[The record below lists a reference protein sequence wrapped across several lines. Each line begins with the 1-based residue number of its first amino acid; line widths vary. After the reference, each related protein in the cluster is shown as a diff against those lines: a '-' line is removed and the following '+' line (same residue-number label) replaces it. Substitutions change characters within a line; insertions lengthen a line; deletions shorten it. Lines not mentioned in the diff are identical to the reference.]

1 MTMNTMIDEARRM
14 LGEVPNGRRFMLKD
28 GAVLS
33 SVRELYRSLKS
44 MDEDVFSHH
53 VRDGRNDFGN
63 WVKDVFKDYQLA
75 NDLFASKTKSEC
87 LSRVGSRIYQ
97 LEKMTAAPDK
107 VVLRPAPAVPV
118 KPKHDRKKKSRMDVD
133 PAELEKT
140 IQEINRRYWEKKK
153 LENAAKK
160 KEEEDILRPLKETVN
175 EEKEDAPETPE
186 VETSVEDLLETY
198 EPDRLHKTLI
208 KDARTIFKASTVKDT
223 ASDVKKIFARD
234 RKERAETEEV
244 LKSVS
249 AKQNPK
255 KDAIIAELQKAHRME
270 TREPER

>member
-14 LGEVPNGRRFMLKD
+14 LDEVPNGSRFMLKD

-44 MDEDVFSHH
+44 MDDEVFSHH
-53 VRDGRNDFGN
+53 VREGRNDFGN
-63 WVKDVFKDYQLA
+63 WVKDVFRDYQLA

-118 KPKHDRKKKSRMDVD
+118 KPAPVRKKKNKMDVD

-153 LENAAKK
+153 LENMAKK
-160 KEEEDILRPLKETVN
+160 EEEEDILRPLKETVN
-175 EEKEDAPETPE
+175 EEKEDAPETQE

-223 ASDVKKIFARD
+223 ASDVKKIFARG
-234 RKERAETEEV
+234 RKERAETKEV

-255 KDAIIAELQKAHRME
+255 KDEIIAELQKAHRME
-270 TREPER
+270 TQEPER